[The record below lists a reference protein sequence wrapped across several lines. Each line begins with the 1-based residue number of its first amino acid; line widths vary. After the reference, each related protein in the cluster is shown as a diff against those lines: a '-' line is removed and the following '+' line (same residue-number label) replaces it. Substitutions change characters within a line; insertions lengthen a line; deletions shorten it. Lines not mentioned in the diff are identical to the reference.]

1 LLNGTRWGA
10 ERIDRIVALGSGYC
24 DEQRVDFNIVPDVLH
39 FEIRHVIA
47 SSDAVAYWND
57 AWGKVALP
65 DMRIESAEMPN
76 Q

>member
-1 LLNGTRWGA
+1 
-10 ERIDRIVALGSGYC
+10 
-24 DEQRVDFNIVPDVLH
+24 VPDVLH